1 MANFK
6 LKKYTKKMQGR
17 KEWYALTFVGYLL
30 HLLPGF
36 AMHVSSKFGLNE
48 IHTDLRE
55 LYERFEKN
63 MADCS

>member
-1 MANFK
+1 
-6 LKKYTKKMQGR
+6 MQGR